1 MRNLGQSSV
10 DLLTGVGNGFWKKRE
25 MDRESK
31 KSRIFDILI
40 SFFGF
45 FLVSRVEGFEGRLI
59 GRCVCG
65 EIEAHGDRYD
75 NLKMI

>member
-1 MRNLGQSSV
+1 MVFGKNERWIEDRRNRGSS
-10 DLLTGVGNGFWKKRE
+10 
-25 MDRESK
+25 
-31 KSRIFDILI
+31 IFLFLFI
-40 SFFGF
+40 SFLVF

>member
-1 MRNLGQSSV
+1 
-10 DLLTGVGNGFWKKRE
+10 
-25 MDRESK
+25 MDRGSK

-45 FLVSRVEGFEGRLI
+45 FLVSRVEGFEGSLI

>member
-1 MRNLGQSSV
+1 MVFGKNERWIENRRNRGSS
-10 DLLTGVGNGFWKKRE
+10 
-25 MDRESK
+25 
-31 KSRIFDILI
+31 IFL
-40 SFFGF
+40 FLFLVF

>member
-1 MRNLGQSSV
+1 MVFGENERWIEDRRNRG
-10 DLLTGVGNGFWKKRE
+10 
-25 MDRESK
+25 SK

-59 GRCVCG
+59 GRCVCR

>member
-1 MRNLGQSSV
+1 MVFGKNERWIENRRNRGSS
-10 DLLTGVGNGFWKKRE
+10 
-25 MDRESK
+25 
-31 KSRIFDILI
+31 IFL
-40 SFFGF
+40 FLFLVF
-45 FLVSRVEGFEGRLI
+45 FLVSRVEGFEGSLI